1 MNLTYH
7 FSRPQRFARWG
18 LFFEHDMSTYKT
30 LVDFRRFNHADM
42 WEACKGFRSVIH
54 RATYTAD
61 VELTAL
67 LRGHLQQLLDIDE
80 DIEDREGFA
89 FAAGVSLAHQM
100 RGRK

>member
-7 FSRPQRFARWG
+7 FSRPQRLARWG
-18 LFFEHDMSTYKT
+18 LFFEHDMSTYKVP
-30 LVDFRRFNHADM
+30 VDFRQFTHADM

-54 RATYTAD
+54 RANYTAD

-89 FAAGVSLAHQM
+89 FAAGASLAHQM